1 MNQDTNDRGSDLA
14 PAPRDVYPRSARV
27 PQWISVA
34 VVTVVI
40 AGAILVGVAVGH
52 LRSTPAGTV
61 SVTGSGTVQG
71 IPDTV
76 SFQIGVQTVATSA
89 AHALEANNARVVSLE
104 KSLQGHH
111 VAKKD
116 MQTSGLNIYENTNN
130 QGAITGFTV
139 QDDLNVTMHD
149 LAAARG
155 AIDAAVHAVGNG
167 VELSG
172 ITFSISNESAVLT
185 AARTKAMQNA
195 HTEASQLAHAGGTG
209 LGAIVRITDQENTT
223 PVVYPFADFQ
233 AKASA
238 ASVPLEAGSQS
249 VNVQVSVVYSLNG

>member
-1 MNQDTNDRGSDLA
+1 MNEDTNDRGSDFASA
-14 PAPRDVYPRSARV
+14 PHDVYPRSARV
-27 PQWISVA
+27 PLRIIVPVVA
-34 VVTVVI
+34 VVV
-40 AGAILVGVAVGH
+40 AGVILVGVAIGH
-52 LRSTPAGTV
+52 SRSTPAGTV

-89 AHALEANNARVVSLE
+89 AQALETNNARVVSLE
-104 KSLQGHH
+104 KSLQRHH

-130 QGAITGFTV
+130 QGVITGFTV
-139 QDDLNVTMHD
+139 QDDLNVMMHD
-149 LAAARG
+149 VAAGG

-195 HTEASQLAHAGGTG
+195 HTEASQLAHAGGAS
-209 LGAIVRITDQENTT
+209 LGAIVKITDQENTT

-233 AKASA
+233 AKASS

>member
-1 MNQDTNDRGSDLA
+1 MNEDTNDRGDDLDS
-14 PAPRDVYPRSARV
+14 APRAAHQRLVRAR
-27 PQWISVA
+27 QWIVIPVGA
-34 VVTVVI
+34 VVV
-40 AGAILVGVAVGH
+40 AGVILVGVAIGH
-52 LRSTPAGTV
+52 SHSTPAGTI

-89 AHALEANNARVVSLE
+89 AQALEANNARVVSLE

-130 QGAITGFTV
+130 EGAITGFTV

-149 LAAARG
+149 VAAAGG

-185 AARTKAMQNA
+185 AARIKAMQNA
-195 HTEASQLAHAGGTG
+195 HTEASQLAHAGETS
-209 LGAIVRITDQENTT
+209 LGAIVKITDQENTT

-233 AKASA
+233 AKASS